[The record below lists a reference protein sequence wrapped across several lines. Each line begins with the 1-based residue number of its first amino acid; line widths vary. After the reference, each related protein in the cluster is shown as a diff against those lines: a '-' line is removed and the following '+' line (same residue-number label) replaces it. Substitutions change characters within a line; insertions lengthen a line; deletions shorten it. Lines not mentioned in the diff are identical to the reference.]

1 MKIPCT
7 ILFISGATFPSHPSS
22 NMPETH
28 RLVLSR
34 PLISIVVLAIGM
46 ALVLGFRAQ
55 SYFARQH
62 AKRLFASAATFAA
75 TPPYMSA
82 MTSSSSSSLDP
93 SSPQQSVALLEKLK
107 QDKGQ
112 LLFLDGGTGEEL

>member
-62 AKRLFASAATFAA
+62 LFASAATFAA